1 MWIRARL
8 CELQKKV
15 ALDSQPQVIKL
26 TSCLSIVGSTPAS
39 STTKT
44 GRHNIA
50 EILLKAA
57 LNTKN
62 QIKSKLRRIEK
73 SRNISLSLYPRQLI
87 LAKINDTTVISFIL
101 QLCYFLS

>member
-62 QIKSKLRRIEK
+62 QIKSNQIMQIDIKQNIKGTIINKL
-73 SRNISLSLYPRQLI
+73 
-87 LAKINDTTVISFIL
+87 
-101 QLCYFLS
+101 